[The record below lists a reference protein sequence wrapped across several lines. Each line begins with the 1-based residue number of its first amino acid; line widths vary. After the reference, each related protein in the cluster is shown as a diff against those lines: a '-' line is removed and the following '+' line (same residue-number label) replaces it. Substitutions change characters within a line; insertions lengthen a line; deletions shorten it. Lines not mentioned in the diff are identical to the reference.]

1 MGASS
6 DDKGEDG
13 EDNSKASPA
22 DQLNETSNRLFAIV
36 THTQTLTVSMVSFSR
51 ERRLL
56 THLCL
61 FSQLRERKGWR
72 VVRIKCS

>member
-22 DQLNETSNRLFAIV
+22 DQLNERLFAIV
-36 THTQTLTVSMVSFSR
+36 THTHLDCVYGIFLEREKTVNTSLPV
-51 ERRLL
+51 
-56 THLCL
+56 
-61 FSQLRERKGWR
+61 
-72 VVRIKCS
+72 